1 MTRRR
6 DDTLLHILSRVLEG
20 AGPIS
25 EAYRKR
31 LPEIDPET
39 GQTKA
44 EELLESAEAEA
55 LSGTVNGKRIA
66 RLLPQFRQLVDGIK
80 KKS

>member
-1 MTRRR
+1 MTHRRCFVPYPVACAR
-6 DDTLLHILSRVLEG
+6 RL
-20 AGPIS
+20 GPIL
-25 EAYRKR
+25 EAYRER

-66 RLLPQFRQLVDGIK
+66 RLLPRFRQLIDRIK
-80 KKS
+80 KNS